1 MVNKCFKLV
10 MLVLFLFNITVINVF
25 AEGSKEEEL
34 ADLKVQVQGLL
45 NRIEKLEAG
54 QVNDKEEVKKTKEE
68 LSKVKE
74 AQQTAQAG
82 RVDLANSLS
91 KLKIKGRA
99 ALGFFD
105 SGKAGSYPA
114 GSFEMPDAKLQF
126 AFQPDDVNTLVARFN
141 VNNATA
147 QSPLMDYLF
156 LQSKDFLPF
165 LKDTPFSLS
174 GRLGKFKLGFGE
186 ETWSDNPVE
195 GILPSNSAA
204 RATVTDEG
212 LELAGKIKLEKFNL
226 KPLGWVFS
234 VSDGNSGV
242 GSDSTAGKAVM
253 VKLYNS
259 PIEPLYL
266 STSYY
271 NSGRLDS
278 SSSEMSI
285 AGLITPPSGES
296 DWDRSVWEVDARYD
310 FGKGKKPLDPP
321 AYSDSKAII
330 RLSFGQFKDE
340 ANKTRSG
347 DFGFIEGTYNWTKKF
362 YTASRYSLVNINGD
376 GTATLNSITA
386 VNGYARFSLGGGYR
400 WTDNTILK
408 LSYDWNKNSG
418 PGRDDADDNLTSAAL
433 VTQF

>member
-1 MVNKCFKLV
+1 MWNRFFKLAV
-10 MLVLFLFNITVINVF
+10 LVLFLCNITVVNVF
-25 AEGSKEEEL
+25 AAGANEEEL
-34 ADLKVQVQGLL
+34 TVLKSQVQELL
-45 NRIEKLEAG
+45 KRIEKLEVE
-54 QVNDKEEVKKTKEE
+54 QVVSKEESKRAKEEVTK
-68 LSKVKE
+68 LKE
-74 AQQTAQAG
+74 TSQAAQAG
-82 RVDLANSLS
+82 RVDLANTLS

-99 ALGFFD
+99 GFGFFD

-126 AFQPDDVNTLVARFN
+126 AFQPDEINTVVTRFN
-141 VNNATA
+141 LNNATA
-147 QSPLMDYLF
+147 QSPLLDYFF
-156 LQSKDFLPF
+156 LQSKDFIPA
-165 LKDTPFSLS
+165 LKDSPFSLS
-174 GRLGKFKLGFGE
+174 ARLGRFKLGFGE
-186 ETWSDNPVE
+186 ETWSDNIVE
-195 GILPSNSAA
+195 SVLPSNSAA
-204 RATVTDEG
+204 RVTLIDEG
-212 LELAGKIKLEKFNL
+212 LEFAGKIKLEKFNL

-253 VKLYNS
+253 TKLYHS

-278 SSSEMSI
+278 SSAEMSI

-296 DWDRSVWEVDARYD
+296 DWDRSVWEIDARYD

-347 DFGFIEGTYNWTKKF
+347 DFGFMEGTYSWTKKF
-362 YTASRYSLVNINGD
+362 YTAVRYSLVNINGD

-386 VNGYARFSLGGGYR
+386 ANGYTRFSLGGGYR

>member
-186 ETWSDNPVE
+186 ETWSDNPV
-195 GILPSNSAA
+195 
-204 RATVTDEG
+204 
-212 LELAGKIKLEKFNL
+212 
-226 KPLGWVFS
+226 
-234 VSDGNSGV
+234 
-242 GSDSTAGKAVM
+242 
-253 VKLYNS
+253 
-259 PIEPLYL
+259 
-266 STSYY
+266 
-271 NSGRLDS
+271 
-278 SSSEMSI
+278 
-285 AGLITPPSGES
+285 
-296 DWDRSVWEVDARYD
+296 
-310 FGKGKKPLDPP
+310 
-321 AYSDSKAII
+321 
-330 RLSFGQFKDE
+330 
-340 ANKTRSG
+340 
-347 DFGFIEGTYNWTKKF
+347 
-362 YTASRYSLVNINGD
+362 
-376 GTATLNSITA
+376 
-386 VNGYARFSLGGGYR
+386 
-400 WTDNTILK
+400 
-408 LSYDWNKNSG
+408 
-418 PGRDDADDNLTSAAL
+418 
-433 VTQF
+433 